1 MTEFRILGPLEV
13 VGDDGPLALGGLK
26 QRALLAILLVHA
38 NRVVPT
44 DQLIDTLWGEDV
56 PRTAKTSLQN
66 FVSQL
71 RALIGPDA
79 LQTRAPGY
87 VLRVEREQLDLAQFE
102 ALVAEAR
109 VAPIAERA
117 VVLRRALELWRGQPL
132 ADMTY
137 EAFAQTEIR
146 RLEELRV
153 GALEDRIEADLELG
167 AHDELVPELEALA
180 AQHPSR
186 ERVRGLLMLALYRSG
201 RQAEALQA
209 YHEGRRAL
217 DDELG
222 IEPSRE
228 LQELYR
234 MILRQDASIDARR
247 AAAPPAE
254 DHVGEVVKALLSARL
269 VPVLGCAFPPLPD
282 EVASHL
288 AGEFEL
294 RLDGRRGLSQISQ
307 IVAVT
312 KGVGP
317 LYDELHA
324 LFDRDYP
331 PTAVHRFL
339 ASLPPLLR
347 ERGLPHQLI
356 VTTGYDDALE
366 RAFAEAGEELD
377 VVSYIALGRNRGKFL
392 HQAPDG
398 SPRVVE
404 APNEDTEL
412 TLERRT
418 VVLNV
423 HGHVDRGPDREW
435 ESFVVSEDDYIDYLA
450 DTELSS
456 VVPVTLA
463 AKLRRS
469 HFLFLGYALQEWN
482 LRVFLRRVWAQE
494 RAGYRS
500 WAVEPDP
507 DPLAREYWRQR
518 DVDIF
523 AVPVD
528 EYVEEL
534 RRRVD
539 ALALAEA

>member
-1 MTEFRILGPLEV
+1 
-13 VGDDGPLALGGLK
+13 
-26 QRALLAILLVHA
+26 VHA

-44 DQLIDTLWGEDV
+44 DQLIDSLWGEEA

-71 RALIGPDA
+71 RSLIGADV

-87 VLRVEREQLDLAQFE
+87 VLRVENDRLDLARFE

-109 VAPIAERA
+109 SAPAGERA
-117 VVLRRALELWRGQPL
+117 ATLRSALELWRGQPL
-132 ADMTY
+132 ADMAY

-146 RLEELRV
+146 RLEELHV
-153 GALEDRIEADLELG
+153 GALEDRIETDLELG

-180 AQHPSR
+180 TQHPLR

-209 YHEGRRAL
+209 YHDGRRAL
-217 DDELG
+217 DDDLG

-234 MILRQDASIDARR
+234 MILRQDASIEARR
-247 AAAPPAE
+247 AAPPPAE
-254 DHVGEVVKALLSARL
+254 DHVGEVVKAMLASRL
-269 VPVLGCAFPPLPD
+269 VPVLGSAFPPLPE

-288 AGEFEL
+288 AGEFGL
-294 RLDGRRGLSQISQ
+294 PVDGRSALAQISQ

-324 LFDRDYP
+324 LLDRDYP
-331 PTAVHRFL
+331 PTPVHRFL

-347 ERGLPHQLI
+347 ERGLQHQLI

-377 VVSYIALGRNRGKFL
+377 VVSYIALGRDRGKFL

-398 SPRVVE
+398 SVRVVD

-412 TLERRT
+412 TLDRRT

-423 HGHVDRGPDREW
+423 HGHVDRRPDREW

-450 DTELSS
+450 DAELSS

-500 WAVEPDP
+500 WAVETNP
-507 DPLAREYWRQR
+507 DPLACEYWRQR

-523 AVPVD
+523 SVPVD
-528 EYVEEL
+528 HYVEEL

-539 ALALAEA
+539 VLALANA